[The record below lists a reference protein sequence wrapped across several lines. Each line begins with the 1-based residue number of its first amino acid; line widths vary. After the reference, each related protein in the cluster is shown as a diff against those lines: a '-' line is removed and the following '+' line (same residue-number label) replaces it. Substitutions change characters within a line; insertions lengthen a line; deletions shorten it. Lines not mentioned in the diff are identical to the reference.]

1 MEFGM
6 RNQKAHYF
14 LNGERLLLSE
24 AQRDLGV
31 LMHESQKASRQVQQ
45 VVKKANG
52 ILTFIAKGLE
62 FKNREV
68 LLQLYRVL
76 VRSHLECCVQFWS
89 PYLKEEMV
97 TLGAVRK
104 EIHQAN
110 SWDERVVLSRETK
123 YFGSI

>member
-52 ILTFIAKGLE
+52 IFAFIAKGWSLKIGR
-62 FKNREV
+62 F
-68 LLQLYRVL
+68 
-76 VRSHLECCVQFWS
+76 CC
-89 PYLKEEMV
+89 
-97 TLGAVRK
+97 
-104 EIHQAN
+104 N
-110 SWDERVVLSRETK
+110 SAGYW
-123 YFGSI
+123 